1 MKTFFPLGR
10 VFSTPVENHRA
21 DKNQKAAD
29 IQAMGHYHPFITH
42 DLNYMAQLPKLPNP
56 ANHELSA
63 QARVLHDEGR
73 MKISIG

>member
-29 IQAMGHYHPFITH
+29 IQAMGHYQPFITH
-42 DLNYMAQLPKLPNP
+42 DLNDP
-56 ANHELSA
+56 AT
-63 QARVLHDEGR
+63 QAPEPRQT
-73 MKISIG
+73 